1 MSLTCSIIVNT
12 LVHKGYSLER
22 CFIKNTDSLTTTI
35 TTQAK
40 QKSLFYWVPRYWS
53 TGASDAQSRWEW
65 LGWQAQN
72 NSLEAS
78 VWTGPQM
85 KQPTLLSLWNL
96 EVGPAGSIAIWTA
109 AWAAVILTLGSNR
122 IASLVTDREAKGAG
136 AQREKND
143 TNLPEKSRH
152 NQTALQAES
161 VSLAPHFLLIFQPL
175 IRLDSFATLEFYKT
189 SLFLSNTCPLFV
201 SNCLR
206 LVSIYVESKRPDRN
220 NLVDMWILAPL
231 SRSKVTISVCPSCEA
246 RWSGVTPC
254 FVTMFVYAP

>member
-35 TTQAK
+35 ATQAK

-65 LGWQAQN
+65 LGSQAQN
-72 NSLEAS
+72 NSLKAS

-109 AWAAVILTLGSNR
+109 AWAAVILTLGGNK
-122 IASLVTDREAKGAG
+122 IASLVTDIEK
-136 AQREKND
+136 QREQAHRERKMTPTCRKCQD
-143 TNLPEKSRH
+143 TTRKPSR
-152 NQTALQAES
+152 Q
-161 VSLAPHFLLIFQPL
+161 SLWASPL
-175 IRLDSFATLEFYKT
+175 TSFWF
-189 SLFLSNTCPLFV
+189 SS
-201 SNCLR
+201 
-206 LVSIYVESKRPDRN
+206 
-220 NLVDMWILAPL
+220 
-231 SRSKVTISVCPSCEA
+231 PS
-246 RWSGVTPC
+246 
-254 FVTMFVYAP
+254 